1 MSAWCCAAA
10 KQANAAKM
18 TSRLI
23 FSLFGS
29 RSNVGL
35 EFGEGVCGA
44 ASRSPEV
51 GWNVWEGPN
60 TSATYGGEQGL
71 KFPPNLSPDASRTCK
86 IT

>member
-29 RSNVGL
+29 CRNVGL

-44 ASRSPEV
+44 ASGSPEV
-51 GWNVWEGPN
+51 GWNVLLSGL
-60 TSATYGGEQGL
+60 GGAKDICCTWRRTGL
-71 KFPPNLSPDASRTCK
+71 EIST
-86 IT
+86 